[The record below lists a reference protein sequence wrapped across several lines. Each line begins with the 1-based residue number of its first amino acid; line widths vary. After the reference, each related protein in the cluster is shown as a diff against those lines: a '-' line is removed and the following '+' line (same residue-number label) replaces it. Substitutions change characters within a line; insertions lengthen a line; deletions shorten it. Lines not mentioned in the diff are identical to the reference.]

1 MARES
6 HNISFRSST
15 IHYIRMGHGPEWLF
29 CFHGYGED
37 ATSFEILEETLG
49 NRFTL
54 IAVDFPF
61 HGKTD
66 WQEGLLFEPAH
77 LIAIINLIKPEQQKM
92 YLLGYSMGGRVALQ
106 LLQLIPEQI
115 STLVLIA
122 PDGLHKNKWQWLA
135 TKTKLGKNLFAYTM
149 HNPFWMM
156 RLMDLGGKL
165 GLYNKSLIK
174 FVHYYLD
181 DAEQRMI
188 LYRRWTTMRKF
199 RPDKDLLKSII
210 LKNKIPL
217 SIVFGRYDRVIL
229 SKHGNSFSK
238 NAEEYIKV
246 IVLEAGHQLLKEKHV
261 PLIAQL
267 LLN

>member
-1 MARES
+1 
-6 HNISFRSST
+6 
-15 IHYIRMGHGPEWLF
+15 
-29 CFHGYGED
+29 
-37 ATSFEILEETLG
+37 
-49 NRFTL
+49 
-54 IAVDFPF
+54 
-61 HGKTD
+61 
-66 WQEGLLFEPAH
+66 
-77 LIAIINLIKPEQQKM
+77 
-92 YLLGYSMGGRVALQ
+92 
-106 LLQLIPEQI
+106 
-115 STLVLIA
+115 
-122 PDGLHKNKWQWLA
+122 
-135 TKTKLGKNLFAYTM
+135 
-149 HNPFWMM
+149 
-156 RLMDLGGKL
+156 MDLGGKL

-199 RPDKDLLKSII
+199 RPDKGLLKSTIV
-210 LKNKIPL
+210 KNKIPL

-238 NAEEYIKV
+238 NAEEYIRV